1 MQEKEKKRSQKKEPL
16 PFSDR
21 LGFSPTEFAGMFG
34 KQAVWGYRQIYDG
47 KVKAIQT
54 LGRLIVPKS
63 EIDRLLATAAP
74 YNGDTNAEP
83 PQTVISGNLQ
93 DQHGDETST

>member
-1 MQEKEKKRSQKKEPL
+1 MQENETKRSQKKQLL
-16 PFSDR
+16 PFEER

-47 KVKAIQT
+47 KVKAIQE

-74 YNGDTNAEP
+74 YNPEP
-83 PQTVISGNLQ
+83 ANGA
-93 DQHGDETST
+93 GK

>member
-1 MQEKEKKRSQKKEPL
+1 MQQQEKKRSQKKELVPL
-16 PFSDR
+16 SDR

-34 KQAVWGYRQIYDG
+34 KQAVWGYRQIYRG

-74 YNGDTNAEP
+74 YNAN
-83 PQTVISGNLQ
+83 
-93 DQHGDETST
+93 ETST